1 MAVFTAIG
9 AAVAGAFGLAAGTLA
24 FAVVSAVVATGAA
37 MLTSRILNPTPKGG
51 GPGGAA
57 AQQGVRIQLPPAT
70 GNKVPVLYGRA
81 FCSPI
86 ILDAYISTSDGS
98 TQDTMTYIM
107 ALSET
112 SNWTNATYT
121 VNDIYW
127 NDLRLTFDG
136 NSAQSGKKRVD
147 AAYNE
152 PEDFTDD
159 NFKDRVW
166 FGVWRWN
173 PATQSVETIFG
184 SEAPETFVPDSNWT
198 AAQKLEGFVF
208 AAMRMR
214 YDQEK
219 GFTGLPTMT
228 FDITNSIDNPAYVLL
243 DYMTSSRFGAAIP
256 HSEIDIS
263 SLVTWF
269 DYCNE
274 LAPWTPIDGGA
285 TQYKKRYTI
294 NGLVNTN
301 NDTKQNIDSL
311 LLSSAAW
318 ISYDVNTGL
327 WRIIPK
333 RAQAATMTFDDD
345 TIISGISLSSTGLN
359 DLYNIVEAQY
369 YDNKNKDQ
377 QAFAY
382 INLFT
387 ANPELLNYNEPEN
400 SYTLS
405 LEFCNDNIQAE
416 RIANME
422 LEQSRDDLVVSF
434 TTSHYGLQ
442 CQAGDVIK
450 VYNTVYGWVDPDFDG
465 GKEFRVMRVR
475 EIEGDD
481 GVLSAEIT
489 ALEYNALV
497 YDDKNITEFYPREN
511 IGIPDTGAS
520 NQLPPPTIEIGNVN
534 NTSSSPSFNLTV
546 TVPTDAGLINE
557 IEVWFAEGDDYAGLG
572 GDSSFY
578 GQIGQA
584 GGANNV
590 LIVTGLP
597 ASNVGKQI
605 YLNIPEAGYSTEV
618 ITPVS
623 AAGAKVTAFLTGN
636 GGNGEYQLDTD
647 YQVAISRFTAAL
659 LRAKFT
665 GYIQNNRLTVT
676 SVEFGSGNIGSECLI
691 TGAGVSDGT
700 VITGQISG
708 ATGGAGVY
716 SITVDGVGTV
726 HPDLGSA
733 GTPVAFQMRNP
744 FPALSTYKLLTT
756 IRPDAGALTF
766 TPGETRAVA
775 ITGLPANAENK
786 KYFLR
791 GRSKVITSFGDRYGP
806 YSELGT
812 VDLEVPNVFWDPN
825 NNNLSRQ
832 LTDLKRAILRLDFGR
847 LVIPNNGLW
856 LLKTMTAM
864 DFGAMAGAT
873 PGPSPYQLDLGSTGF
888 NPESEVDVDVIT
900 EDFVWQGD
908 NFNSIYIPPA
918 TVTPPSNVVEAPP
931 VAEITYIN
939 PFRTGATVNTL
950 RRWEDHPENWYNN
963 LNNAP
968 IDYFQGDAAL
978 IRWQFKWVE
987 GYNSLGYGAIEGYI
1001 RGRLYS
1007 QNPQLPDYYNWPT
1020 PGDFERFD
1028 FDTNTWVDLTSS
1040 NNIPIRMTRA
1050 PGGFA
1055 DGISFG
1061 FLKIRYNP
1069 AAFYPGRTSIAI
1081 AFDTVDGD
1089 GNMSQFAASS
1099 PQVIVWQKTP

>member
-37 MLTSRILNPTPKGG
+37 MITSRILNPVPKGG
-51 GPGGAA
+51 PGGGAA
-57 AQQGVRIQLPPAT
+57 AQQGVRIQLPPGT
-70 GNKVPVLYGRA
+70 SNKVPILYGRA

-86 ILDAYISTSDGS
+86 IVDAYISTSDGT

-107 ALSET
+107 AISET
-112 SNWTNATYT
+112 SNWTTAQYT

-136 NSAQSGKKRVD
+136 NGAQTGKKRVD

-173 PATQSVETIFG
+173 SSTQSPQTIFG
-184 SEAPETFVPDSNWT
+184 NQTPTAFVPDGNWPE
-198 AAQKLEGFVF
+198 AQKMEGFVF
-208 AAMRMR
+208 AAMTMR

-219 GFTGLPTMT
+219 GFTGLPNIT
-228 FDITNSIDNPAYVLL
+228 FDVTNSIDGPGEVLF
-243 DYMTSSRFGAAIP
+243 DYMTSTRFGAAIP
-256 HSEIDIS
+256 YEEIDIPS
-263 SLVTWF
+263 FNEWNA
-269 DYCNE
+269 YCNQN
-274 LAPWTPIDGGA
+274 APWTPIDGGA
-285 TQYKKRYTI
+285 TEYKPRYKI

-301 NDTKQNIDSL
+301 NDVKSNIDSI
-311 LLSSAAW
+311 LLSAAGW
-318 ISYDVNTGL
+318 ISYDVNYGL
-327 WRIIPK
+327 WRVIPK
-333 RAQAATMTFDDD
+333 RAQASTMLFTDDNI
-345 TIISGISLSSTGLN
+345 TSGISLSSTRLE
-359 DLYNIVEAQY
+359 DLFNIVEAQY
-369 YDNKNKDQ
+369 YDSKNKDQ

-387 ANPELLNYNEPEN
+387 ANPALLNYNEPEN
-400 SYTLS
+400 SYSLS

-434 TTSHYGLQ
+434 TTSHFGLQ

-450 VYNTVYGWVDPDFDG
+450 INNTVYGWVSPEFEG

-475 EIEGDD
+475 EIEGDE
-481 GVLSAEIT
+481 GTLGAEIV
-489 ALEYNALV
+489 ALEYNAQV
-497 YDDKNITEFYPREN
+497 YDDKNIREFFPREN

-520 NQLPPPTIEIGNVN
+520 NQLPPPSIEVGNVD

-557 IEVWFAEGDDYAGLG
+557 IEIWFAEGDDYAGLG

-584 GGANNV
+584 GGENNV

-605 YLNIPEAGYSTEV
+605 YLNTPETGYSTEV
-618 ITPVS
+618 ITPVA

-636 GGNGEYQLDTD
+636 GGNGEYQLDQD
-647 YQVAISRFTAAL
+647 YQVPISRFAAAL

-665 GYIQNNRLTVT
+665 GYILNNRLNVT
-676 SVEFGSGNIGSECLI
+676 SVEFGTGNIGSECLI
-691 TGAGVSDGT
+691 TGTGVSDGT
-700 VITGQISG
+700 VIIGQVSG
-708 ATGGAGVY
+708 TTGGVGVY
-716 SITVDGVGTV
+716 DIVVDGFGAS

-733 GTPVAFQMRNP
+733 GAPVPFQMRNP
-744 FPALSTYKLLTT
+744 FPALSTYKLLTV

-766 TPGETRAVA
+766 TPGDTRAVA

-791 GRSKVITSFGDRYGP
+791 ARSKVITSLGDRYGP

-812 VDLEVPNVFWDPN
+812 VDLEVPSVFWDPN
-825 NNNLSRQ
+825 SNNLSRQ

-864 DFGAMAGAT
+864 DFGLMQGAT

-908 NFNSIYIPPA
+908 NFNNVYMPPVN
-918 TVTPPSNVVEAPP
+918 VTPPSNTVEVPP
-931 VAEITYIN
+931 VAGITYIN

-950 RRWEDHPENWYNN
+950 RRWENHPENWYNN

-968 IDYFQGDAAL
+968 INYFQGDAAL
-978 IRWQFKWVE
+978 IRWQFRWPE
-987 GYNSLGYGAIEGYI
+987 GYNSLGYSAIEGYV

-1007 QNPQLPDYYNWPT
+1007 QNPSLPDYYNWPT
-1020 PGDFERFD
+1020 PADFERFD
-1028 FDTNTWVDLTSS
+1028 FDTNTWIPLTTS

-1050 PGGFA
+1050 PSGFS

-1069 AAFYPGRTSIAI
+1069 AAFYPGRTSISI
-1081 AFDTVDGD
+1081 AFDTVDGE
-1089 GNMSQFAASS
+1089 GNMSQFASSS
-1099 PQVIVWQKTP
+1099 PQIIVWQKLP